1 MLRHYAQQRRI
12 QHDAQLLIVL
22 NLSPANDAVMT
33 TCVSARPHFRKI
45 MHHRMQVLRRI
56 IENKLGPGLAGF
68 AVNANDSRSPERM
81 PLPGQRR

>member
-1 MLRHYAQQRRI
+1 
-12 QHDAQLLIVL
+12 
-22 NLSPANDAVMT
+22 
-33 TCVSARPHFRKI
+33 

-56 IENKLGPGLAGF
+56 IEKQIGPGLAGF